1 MAETVGCP
9 WPLGC
14 LQGRGSV
21 LYSAP
26 GAAKQIYSIHS
37 RCLTVRDCILTWT
50 LCAGCILTW
59 TLCAGRAECGGV
71 FMAKDSPI

>member
-50 LCAGCILTW
+50 LCAG
-59 TLCAGRAECGGV
+59 RAECGGV